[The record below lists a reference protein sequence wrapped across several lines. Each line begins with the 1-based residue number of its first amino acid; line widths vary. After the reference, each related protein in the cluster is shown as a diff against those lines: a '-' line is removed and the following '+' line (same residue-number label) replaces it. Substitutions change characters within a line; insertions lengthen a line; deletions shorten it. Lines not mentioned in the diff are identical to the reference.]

1 MKQIKKVIAHSLV
14 AVLCLSSFL
23 TNTASTEAKAKKPK
37 LSQKSMTLTKGK
49 SKTLKVKNTKKCK
62 VTWKTSKKKNRFNF
76 KKETYLLQIKGKSER
91 NRKNHLHGKKKEKDI

>member
-49 SKTLKVKNTKKCK
+49 SKTLKVKNTKKAR
-62 VTWKTSKKKNRFNF
+62 SP
-76 KKETYLLQIKGKSER
+76 GKQARKRSFQFQKR
-91 NRKNHLHGKKKEKDI
+91 NVPPAN

>member
-49 SKTLKVKNTKKCK
+49 SWNI
-62 VTWKTSKKKNRFNF
+62 S
-76 KKETYLLQIKGKSER
+76 S
-91 NRKNHLHGKKKEKDI
+91 

>member
-62 VTWKTSKKKNRFNF
+62 VTWKTSKKK
-76 KKETYLLQIKGKSER
+76 IVSIS
-91 NRKNHLHGKKKEKDI
+91 KKKRTCFCLV

>member
-62 VTWKTSKKKNRFNF
+62 VTWKTSKKKIVSN
-76 KKETYLLQIKGKSER
+76 
-91 NRKNHLHGKKKEKDI
+91 

>member
-37 LSQKSMTLTKGK
+37 LSQKSMTLENKQEK
-49 SKTLKVKNTKKCK
+49 D
-62 VTWKTSKKKNRFNF
+62 RFNF